1 MSSRKNARPKH
12 KNHAQDCGTL
22 CKGLSV
28 RRSCHGFVVWMACIL
43 SVVTGTLPVTPSGRI
58 AAGRLRLSAII
69 YKEALSAPSDAG
81 QASPDRALAHGL
93 FRKTAYAGLRTTM
106 LERAQQ
112 ARVYLPTSSTTN
124 VVLFDQRLVSRF
136 VRLLQI
142 VQKRTARRHELQQA
156 AARMIVLHVR
166 LEVPGQVVDA
176 FRQDRDLNLRRA
188 GVAGLD
194 GISLDDFRFAFGGNR
209 HRQTLSL
216 RPALAVSPVRL
227 NTRLGMSSPLPI
239 SASAKRR
246 PATVT

>member
-12 KNHAQDCGTL
+12 KNHAQDCRTL
-22 CKGLSV
+22 RKGLSV
-28 RRSCHGFVVWMACIL
+28 RRSCHGFCSLDGVHPLGRHGHLARHAQRPDCCWTLTLERDRLQRSIVRPITCGAGVFRSCSRTW
-43 SVVTGTLPVTPSGRI
+43 SV
-58 AAGRLRLSAII
+58 
-69 YKEALSAPSDAG
+69 
-81 QASPDRALAHGL
+81 
-93 FRKTAYAGLRTTM
+93 RKAAYAGLRMTM
-106 LERAQQ
+106 LKRAQQ
-112 ARVYLPTSSTTN
+112 ARVYLQTSSTTN
-124 VVLFDQRLVSRF
+124 VVLFEQRLVSRL
-136 VRLLQI
+136 VRPLQV
-142 VQKRTARRHELQQA
+142 VQKRTARRYELQEA

-188 GVAGLD
+188 GIAGLD

-216 RPALAVSPVRL
+216 RPPLAVSPVRL